1 MKEEFKNFVK
11 KNPQLLKFVK
21 NNEMTWQ
28 KFYEMYDMYG
38 EDNNV
43 WKDYLTPAV
52 ATASSLGIG
61 EWIKNVNLDSVQEG
75 INNVQRILGLFQ
87 DMGKKE
93 PAKETYK
100 PRPMYK
106 HFED

>member
-11 KNPQLLKFVK
+11 KNPQLLKYVK
-21 NNEMTWQ
+21 NNDMTWQ

-38 EDNNV
+38 EDANV

-52 ATASSLGIG
+52 AASVSGIG

-75 INNVQRILGLFQ
+75 INNVQRVLGLFQ
-87 DMGKKE
+87 DMGNKT
-93 PAKETYK
+93 PLKETYK